1 MARLLL
7 VSLLATL
14 AIGLAAP
21 AQAGAAPNLDRLYI
35 GDDGS
40 LVSFRLVGSAV
51 YGFAENPGLKT
62 ASVLK
67 GTLIGNSISGL
78 WYDVPKG
85 TRAKTG
91 DLELKV
97 GQDGRTL
104 ELRTGGDD
112 FGPNIMVEV
121 EPGRFPW
128 PAPAAARYQGLSNAD
143 LDGLYTADDGARW
156 WVRQINSD
164 TFVAVAER
172 EQQLG
177 VRPTYTSV
185 FVGKK
190 NGAFVV
196 GTYAD
201 LAKGTSRSTGPLT
214 FGTGPFRVLG
224 IAGGGDRT
232 KKLRPQYSMDFDA
245 FAESIEDALKGRV
258 VGYSYAIAMNGIT
271 VRTGAGG
278 FRTRGDDDGWRPF
291 NVDTQAEAASTA
303 KTVTAVAMLK
313 VLAKE
318 GLPISTKVEPYLP
331 ACWKRG
337 SRISSLTFRHLLT
350 HTSELEEDEDLIGVD
365 YDKDPW
371 TSIARVVELGRTGPK
386 KEYNN
391 FNFRLLR
398 ILLPS
403 VLAPQN
409 VRDRVKQLGCG
420 KNKAQ
425 LNYELSTCLRPTSRT
440 SS

>member
-271 VRTGAGG
+271 VRTGAGASAPAATTTAG
-278 FRTRGDDDGWRPF
+278 VPSTSTRRPRRR
-291 NVDTQAEAASTA
+291 APRRRS
-303 KTVTAVAMLK
+303 
-313 VLAKE
+313 
-318 GLPISTKVEPYLP
+318 P
-331 ACWKRG
+331 R
-337 SRISSLTFRHLLT
+337 SR
-350 HTSELEEDEDLIGVD
+350 
-365 YDKDPW
+365 
-371 TSIARVVELGRTGPK
+371 
-386 KEYNN
+386 
-391 FNFRLLR
+391 
-398 ILLPS
+398 
-403 VLAPQN
+403 
-409 VRDRVKQLGCG
+409 C
-420 KNKAQ
+420 
-425 LNYELSTCLRPTSRT
+425 
-440 SS
+440 